1 MVFPTLFTITDVVL
15 ANHSGI
21 MSVIENDLQVFTAK
35 LKYLVNFAE
44 NKKRRNSLSIC
55 WKLRIWSHLLKKS
68 LMENFIFCAVY

>member
-21 MSVIENDLQVFTAK
+21 MSIIENDLQIFAAK
-35 LKYLVNFAE
+35 LKYLVSFAE

-55 WKLRIWSHLLKKS
+55 WKLRILVTFFVQCIEISSCPLR
-68 LMENFIFCAVY
+68 N